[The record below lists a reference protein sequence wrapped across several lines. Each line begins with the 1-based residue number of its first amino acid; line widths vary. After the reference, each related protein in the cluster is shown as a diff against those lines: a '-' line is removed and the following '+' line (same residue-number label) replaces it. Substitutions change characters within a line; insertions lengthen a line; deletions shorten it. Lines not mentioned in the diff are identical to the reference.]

1 MSLHIEKI
9 LWILLLLFSFELVNA
24 QTKRAL
30 IIGLGQQED
39 TSWGKINGDKD
50 IPIVKELLV
59 YAGYKKNITTLANKQ
74 ATKANI
80 VKAFTKLAAS
90 CKKGDVVYVHFSGHG
105 QQMRD
110 ANHDETDNKDECWIP
125 YDAYKVPSKT
135 YNGEKH
141 LTDDEINALL
151 LNIRKKIGDTGKMLV
166 VIDACHSGDGTR
178 GGDNDDEVIRG
189 VNDVFDVV
197 INKVKSYFS
206 DSTPSKGESTNPEP
220 WITISACKSHQ
231 VNAEMKSPA
240 VGKLTYCLNQII
252 KEGKAKDNKAIEK
265 ALYIL
270 VNYHSSKGVQTPVL
284 SGDDKTKYNMFDILH

>member
-50 IPIVKELLV
+50 IPIVKDLLV
-59 YAGYKKNITTLANKQ
+59 NAGYKKNITTLVNKQ

-80 VKAFTKLAAS
+80 VKAFTKLEAS

-110 ANHDETDNKDECWIP
+110 ANHDETDHKDECWIP

-151 LNIRKKIGDTGKMLV
+151 LNVRKKNGDTGKMLV

-178 GGDNDDEVIRG
+178 GDDDDEIIRG
-189 VNDVFDVV
+189 VNEIFDVV
-197 INKVKSYFS
+197 IDKVKSYFS
-206 DSTPSKGESTNPEP
+206 DTTPSDSESTNPEP
-220 WITISACKSHQ
+220 WITISACKSYQ
-231 VNAEMKSPA
+231 VNAEMKSLSA
-240 VGKLTYCLNQII
+240 GKLTYCLSEII
-252 KEGKAKDNKAIEK
+252 LEGKARDNVEIEK
-265 ALYIL
+265 ALFTL
-270 VNYHSSKGVQTPVL
+270 VNYHSPKGIQTPVI
-284 SGDDKTKYNMFDILH
+284 SGDDKLKYNITDILR

>member
-1 MSLHIEKI
+1 MI
-9 LWILLLLFSFELVNA
+9 LRKQKLFWILFLLFSFELINA

-30 IIGLGQQED
+30 VIGIGQQED

-50 IPIVKELLV
+50 IPIVMDMLKR
-59 YAGYKKNITTLANKQ
+59 AGYKKNINTLENKQ

-80 VKAFTKLAAS
+80 IKAFTKLAAS
-90 CKKGDVVYVHFSGHG
+90 CQPGDVIYIHFSGHG

-110 ANHDETDNKDECWIP
+110 ANHDETDNRDECWIP
-125 YDAYKVPSKT
+125 YDAYKEPSET

-141 LTDDEINALL
+141 LTDDEINVLL

-178 GGDNDDEVIRG
+178 GSDDDDEIIRG
-189 VNDVFDVV
+189 VNDIFDVV
-197 INKVKSYFS
+197 IDKVKSYFS
-206 DSTPSKGESTNPEP
+206 DTTPSNVESTNPEP

-231 VNAEMKSPA
+231 VNAEMKAPA
-240 VGKLTYCLNQII
+240 VGKLTYCLTQII
-252 KEGKAKDNKAIEK
+252 KDGKANDNVALEK

-270 VNYHSSKGVQTPVL
+270 VNYHSSKGVQTPVV
-284 SGDDKTKYNMFDILH
+284 SGDDKTKYSIIDILR